1 MGLKPIAHV
10 CLGFVVVLG
19 LGLYITN
26 IVFSFKYKNYEFE
39 NESIIKTVDSH
50 LNTRLLYSWNA
61 RNECLVGE
69 EVLNLGVWNGSYYDR
84 AKHYTIFNGKRIC
97 VLKNGTIF
105 KNLINQGQIISK
117 NENCPL
123 TYKSCGIVDTLNR
136 KLCVDQNEG
145 CPINKDDIDNYRE
158 NLFISN
164 QKLDNDNKMYLN
176 EEGDDKKIIS
186 IVKVGEDFPCIRD
199 NETIWETFQAD
210 EYPHPKECSSILGK
224 KIDDR
229 YVRFDNFKTNKT
241 QLYYDNGLSR
251 YIKPDSSQKD
261 KIIHLYGGPLI
272 GMKLEKRDFNYEQLL
287 SIQKLVNTC
296 SRVMKIFSY
305 IMLGALV
312 GPIIAGISAAKG
324 IEGVHI
330 MCSLLL
336 GGIAIVI
343 GFLVDF
349 ILCIIIYVN
358 VQRIEWRI
366 VDFSKICDE
375 YTNEMLKEV
384 VTKYSSNYSFALA
397 IIIVLSLLV
406 FFSILAVIFYR
417 CTK

>member
-1 MGLKPIAHV
+1 MSLKPIAHV
-10 CLGFVVVLG
+10 SLGLVIVLA

-39 NESIIKTVDSH
+39 NEPIIKTVDSH
-50 LNTRLLYSWNA
+50 LNTKLIYSWNA
-61 RNECLVGE
+61 RNECLAGE
-69 EVLNLGVWNGSYYDR
+69 EILNLGVWNGSYSEK
-84 AKHYTIFNGKRIC
+84 AKNYTVFNGKKIC
-97 VLKNGTIF
+97 VLKNGTNF
-105 KNLINQGQIISK
+105 KNIINQGKIISK

-136 KLCVDQNEG
+136 KLCVGQNEG

-158 NLFISN
+158 NLYISN

-186 IVKVGEDFPCIRD
+186 IVTVGENFPCIRV
-199 NETIWETFQAD
+199 NETIWETLNAD
-210 EYPHPKECSSILGK
+210 EYPHPNECSEILGK

-229 YVRFDNFKTNKT
+229 YVRFNNFKTNKI
-241 QLYYDNGLSR
+241 QLYKDNGLNSHLR
-251 YIKPDSSQKD
+251 PDSVK
-261 KIIHLYGGPLI
+261 KNKTIHLYGGPLI

-287 SIQKLVNTC
+287 SIQKLVNSC

-312 GPIIAGISAAKG
+312 GPIVGGVSSAKG
-324 IEGVHI
+324 VEGGCVI
-330 MCSLLL
+330 VALVL

-349 ILCIIIYVN
+349 ILCIIIYIN

-375 YTNEMLKEV
+375 YANEMLKEV

-397 IIIVLSLLV
+397 IIIVLCLLV
-406 FFSILAVIFYR
+406 FFSILAIIFFK